1 MIVCHRPPGRGR
13 FRGKHCPGSPLALA
27 EPAGGFV
34 LPLAISACL
43 VALLGS
49 LSVQSAVLQNHW
61 LQVSRQGLRQQEDAL
76 ASAAQQLVGRI
87 NRLHPCLLALPLEQ
101 WSLAHSHCPA
111 PFPLEPLIEG
121 DDPRGHWRLLSWQP
135 GRASET
141 DSSASETNSSA
152 TATVTATALLEL
164 TPSAGAMAPRR
175 ARFTVLLAGEPLRA
189 QGVRLVALR
198 GGER

>member
-1 MIVCHRPPGRGR
+1 M
-13 FRGKHCPGSPLALA
+13 
-27 EPAGGFV
+27 

-49 LSVQSAVLQNHW
+49 LSVQSAVLHNHW

-101 WSLAHSHCPA
+101 WTLAGPGCPA

-121 DDPRGHWRLLSWQP
+121 EEQRGHWRLLAWQP
-135 GRASET
+135 RGGSEV
-141 DSSASETNSSA
+141 DS
-152 TATVTATALLEL
+152 VTAQLEL
-164 TPSAGAMAPRR
+164 TPSAGAMPRRR

-189 QGVRLVALR
+189 QGVRLVSLR
-198 GGER
+198 GAER